1 MTNFVK
7 IKINPLKTH
16 FIRVI
21 YVVLLH
27 FFRFLASLL
36 NQLIIKL
43 LMNYKLIKFKSLS
56 IFLLI
61 FFIYSCGSGG
71 ASSIEELQN
80 TNISINLSGLKSPSY
95 SYEDQTIEVISN
107 IPECKFNLSLDDES
121 IYKLH
126 HIYTEDN
133 KKFNF
138 RNPISLSSTKSFK
151 VTISTISSLNCPS
164 GEKDFHLQV
173 DKYPTS
179 YNLIPSNINDTKTN
193 YFEIENI
200 GFGGII
206 ITNTY
211 SATICYPTPNDCE
224 TYENALFGQDA
235 HNMIQGDFNGDGF
248 EDFAVVW
255 AFFPHTIE
263 PSQKVN
269 APINIFL
276 NDGKGRFQ
284 EDLDIYASEV
294 APTHPSAYRTVAA
307 DFNNDGIDDIFSGS
321 MGFQYRSGDYS
332 ENFINPYPH
341 LLLLSNANGKFED
354 KSNQIEDQNNG
365 NGQLCGFAHDASAG
379 DPDADGDIDIFA
391 CNILNIND
399 GQGNF
404 TTHEY
409 INLDWQREN
418 QYGNPMSSI
427 MADLNND
434 SFDDIV
440 FWNFDNRSFWSNAD
454 EGYILLSNNSSN
466 IENWAQIS
474 LPVGP
479 FGFDKNK
486 YNHAVAGD
494 INNDGYIDVV
504 VAITRDLPYYEGA
517 YVQIL
522 LNNGTGELVDVTES
536 SFPDQPRSATH
547 HGEGNIYLRDMN
559 LDGSLDIV
567 HSTRDYNSGYHGSHI
582 AINDGMGNFTSIE
595 NSKLPDKPDP
605 GYNNYDFLM
614 KALPINADDEACL
627 DFISVTDA
635 GWENNQNETSNY
647 FFTVFNTNCNF

>member
-1 MTNFVK
+1 MYHNFLF
-7 IKINPLKTH
+7 LKKAK
-16 FIRVI
+16 
-21 YVVLLH
+21 Y
-27 FFRFLASLL
+27 
-36 NQLIIKL
+36 
-43 LMNYKLIKFKSLS
+43 
-56 IFLLI
+56 IFLIL
-61 FFIYSCGSGG
+61 FIYSCGSGG
-71 ASSIEELQN
+71 SSSNNSNQN
-80 TNISINLSGLKSPSY
+80 ITISMNLDGLKSPSY
-95 SYEDQTIEVISN
+95 SYESQVIEISSN
-107 IPECKFNLSLDDES
+107 IPECVFAISLQDEE
-121 IYKLH
+121 IYKIHQLQ
-126 HIYTEDN
+126 TVDN
-133 KKFNF
+133 KKFYF
-138 RNPISLSSTKSFK
+138 RNPISLLTTANFQLN
-151 VTISTISSLNCPS
+151 ISTVSSVDCPAA
-164 GEKDFHLQV
+164 EKNFNLQV
-173 DKYPTS
+173 DKYPTQ
-179 YNLIPSNINDTKTN
+179 YALVPDNIIDLKTDI
-193 YFEIENI
+193 YEVSDI

-206 ITNTY
+206 ITDTF
-211 SATICYPTPNDCE
+211 SATICYPTPNDC
-224 TYENALFGQDA
+224 TAYENSLFGQDA
-235 HNMIQGDFNGDGF
+235 HNMVQGDFNGDGY
-248 EDFAVVW
+248 EDFAVAW

-269 APINIFL
+269 APLNIFL
-276 NDGKGRFQ
+276 NNGHGRFA
-284 EDLDIYASEV
+284 EDLDIYASEE
-294 APTHPSAYRTVAA
+294 APTHPSAYRTIAA

-321 MGFQYRSGDYS
+321 MGIQYRSEDYS

-341 LLLLSNANGKFED
+341 LLLLSNANGKLED

-418 QYGNPMSSI
+418 QYGNPMSSV

-614 KALPINADDEACL
+614 KALPINADNEACL

-647 FFTVFNTNCNF
+647 FFTVLNTNCNF